1 MPINFNV
8 NPVVNNKIN
17 KNSQEPLSVSKMGIN
32 ELVDTP
38 CDLLEEANLD
48 KIKYDRISSTTYRL
62 GVIYVYIQ

>member
-48 KIKYDRISSTTYRL
+48 NSTYHWLTF
-62 GVIYVYIQ
+62 